1 MSQDHVAAAQALS
14 TLERTVWAS
23 DDADRVELLARLCA
37 GLHGIE
43 PLARP
48 SALGASRWSAAE
60 ALAWRE
66 RSDLDER
73 TRASAAFAERFSL
86 DVAAVHDDD
95 RSALG
100 AAAGAATGDVVFQLY
115 VLDMAPR
122 VAAACTALLDPGDV
136 PPAPDAVA
144 DPAGLWS
151 AIDAFITVVA
161 LAQRLDVV
169 TSEVVRLRGARQHR
183 CRKCQSLRSRSA
195 LVAGADESLFDEID
209 RYRSLDASRSSTGVR
224 LDDRQ
229 RAALG
234 IVDTMIWTPGR
245 FEPEVVAAARASLD
259 PAERL
264 EVVLDVMRNGANK
277 IAVALD
283 ADAADVDEGYEV
295 YDLGPDGVPVYG
307 LSAP

>member
-1 MSQDHVAAAQALS
+1 M
-14 TLERTVWAS
+14 
-23 DDADRVELLARLCA
+23 
-37 GLHGIE
+37 
-43 PLARP
+43 
-48 SALGASRWSAAE
+48 
-60 ALAWRE
+60 AWRE

-86 DVAAVHDDD
+86 DVGAVGDHD
-95 RSALG
+95 RAALG
-100 AAAGAATGDVVFQLY
+100 AAAGAATGDVVFLLY

-122 VAAACTALLDPGDV
+122 VVAACAALLDPADV
-136 PPAPDAVA
+136 PTATDADP

-151 AIDAFITVVA
+151 AIDRFITVVA
-161 LAQRLDVV
+161 LAQELDVV
-169 TSEVVRLRGARQHR
+169 TAEIVRLRGARQHR

-195 LVAGADESLFDEID
+195 LVAGADEALFDEID
-209 RYRSLDASRSSTGVR
+209 QFDLTGQGAAAR
-224 LDDRQ
+224 LDERQ

-245 FEPEVVAAARASLD
+245 FEPHVVAAARATLS